1 VIHPVFINNAQHDNT
16 LDLSHD
22 GLPVGSRT
30 ELLLALIIYLLGN
43 VIHAVDDLLSLG
55 RALEILKL
63 HRALGQ
69 EELFKGS
76 NDLGKVLLV
85 FRSSAV
91 QSIVY
96 SPCNEVVDHLIDI
109 LAQILAVEHLAALI
123 IDDIALLVH
132 NIVVFQNALTGLE
145 VAAFNGLLG
154 LLDSA
159 G

>member
-1 VIHPVFINNAQHDNT
+1 M
-16 LDLSHD
+16 
-22 GLPVGSRT
+22 
-30 ELLLALIIYLLGN
+30 
-43 VIHAVDDLLSLG
+43 
-55 RALEILKL
+55 
-63 HRALGQ
+63 
-69 EELFKGS
+69 
-76 NDLGKVLLV
+76 
-85 FRSSAV
+85 